1 LCSLA
6 EEIVDHLDLSR
17 RQIALPSS
25 VELQKDSDL
34 FSDRVLSR
42 VYQAIGGKDIVVLM
56 DEFDVLSDHSFS
68 RFLQQAIQRHKGL
81 FVIPVVGRHLEE
93 IPSLLDSFGGAP
105 PNRRI
110 GLLDK
115 QSATRLITQPAKGI
129 LEYGNDAIQAILEL
143 TSGHPYFTQLLCH
156 AIFAR
161 AREEEEF
168 LVTRADVKAVVD
180 KAIEGGEAG
189 LVWFRDGLPVVERV
203 IFSAVAEVPEIALQG
218 EGVRESAQGGSPRLE
233 FAEETLWRLLEERGI
248 MQTERLRQAKERL
261 VEWGFLQAVEP
272 RRSLEAEAL
281 DYKVIIELARRW
293 LVRRHPLR
301 QAMWELEDADAKA
314 ARIYREAA
322 QARKSGSVSK
332 AIELYEQVLK
342 ANPNHFRALIERAET
357 CLEADRCCEA
367 VELYTR
373 AHKVDPTRTR
383 ADFARALV
391 GCGRTLT
398 KGGDFELASS
408 HFTQAL
414 ELEADNELAREG
426 LAEAQVGLRRALAV
440 QNPFTVGTPVP
451 TDRFVGRGREISEIL
466 SLVSAGGHVAV
477 HGERRIGKT
486 SLLRYMA
493 FSQVWQRH
501 DPTFPRPWVV
511 YVDCMGAMP
520 FSPER
525 FWQLV
530 LWELE
535 EQAERDKEIE
545 QLVDDLQSSSPL
557 GVRSLLRLL
566 RTFRDRERRLVLLL
580 DEFEVTLVRDELDL
594 EEVRPELLAQ
604 LRTIIREPALSV
616 VVATRRPFPEYFAED
631 WEGSPLSNMFSSLR
645 LGPFDEFET
654 RALLS
659 EMPSAFAL
667 SDEERS
673 WVRQVGGGF
682 PYLLQAALYVLF
694 QFHAEDLSF
703 DVEDAT
709 EALSGRMEAF
719 FSEIWDDA
727 CNEESGLLA
736 LIAIGN
742 LGQRIGRRLYDF
754 DYEAVVGRY
763 ERALSNLEE
772 RGLVIRGEQEWP
784 YRYALS
790 PASLEWWIVSE
801 IEALD
806 EEDVEKWTER
816 FSARSPDH
824 RLTRQFRTAIRRIQ
838 RSGVAGREP
847 EAWMQPPKRR

>member
-1 LCSLA
+1 M
-6 EEIVDHLDLSR
+6 
-17 RQIALPSS
+17 IAQP
-25 VELQKDSDL
+25 VKD
-34 FSDRVLSR
+34 V
-42 VYQAIGGKDIVVLM
+42 
-56 DEFDVLSDHSFS
+56 
-68 RFLQQAIQRHKGL
+68 
-81 FVIPVVGRHLEE
+81 
-93 IPSLLDSFGGAP
+93 
-105 PNRRI
+105 
-110 GLLDK
+110 
-115 QSATRLITQPAKGI
+115 
-129 LEYGNDAIQAILEL
+129 LEYGNGAIQAILEL

-161 AREEEEF
+161 AREEEDF
-168 LVTRADVKAVVD
+168 LVTRADVEAVVD

-189 LVWFRDGLPVVERV
+189 LRWFRDGLPVVERV

-218 EGVRESAQGGSPRLE
+218 EGMRESTPGGSPRLE
-233 FAEETLWRLLEERGI
+233 FAEETLWRLLEERGVV
-248 MQTERLRQAKERL
+248 QTERLRRAKERL
-261 VEWGFLQAVEP
+261 VEWEFLQEVE
-272 RRSLEAEAL
+272 RGRLLEAQAL

-314 ARIYREAA
+314 ARTYQEAA
-322 QARKSGSVSK
+322 QVRQRGSVSE
-332 AIELYEQVLK
+332 AIELYEQALK
-342 ANPNHFRALIERAET
+342 ANPNHFRALIEGAET

-367 VELYTR
+367 VKFYTR
-373 AHKVDPTRTR
+373 AYKVDPTRTK
-383 ADFARALV
+383 ADFVRALV

-398 KGGDFELASS
+398 REGSFEPASS
-408 HFTQAL
+408 YFTRAL

-426 LAEAQVGLRRALAV
+426 LEEAQAGLRRALAMH
-440 QNPFTVGTPVP
+440 NPFTVGAPVP
-451 TDRFVGRGREISEIL
+451 PDRFVGRGKAISEIL
-466 SLVSAGGHVAV
+466 SLVSGGGNVAV

-486 SLLRYMA
+486 SLLSYMA
-493 FSQVWQRH
+493 SSQVWQRH
-501 DPTFPRPWVV
+501 GPTFPRPWVA

-535 EQAERDKEIE
+535 EQVEGDKEIE
-545 QLVDDLQSSSPL
+545 RLVDDLQSSSPL
-557 GVRSLLRLL
+557 GVRNLLRLF
-566 RTFRDRERRLVLLL
+566 RTFRDREQRLVLLL

-594 EEVRPELLAQ
+594 EEARLELLAQ
-604 LRTIIREPALSV
+604 LRMIIREPALSIV
-616 VVATRRPFPEYFAED
+616 LATRRPFPEYFTEG

-645 LGPFDEFET
+645 LGPFDESET

-667 SDEERS
+667 SEEERS

-703 DVEDAT
+703 DVEGAT

-719 FSEIWDDA
+719 FSEIWDGA
-727 CNEESGLLA
+727 SSEEQGLLA
-736 LIAIGN
+736 LVAIGN
-742 LGQRIGRRLYDF
+742 LERRIGRRLYDF
-754 DYEAVVGRY
+754 EYEAVVERY

-772 RGLVIRGEQEWP
+772 RGLVVRGEQEAP
-784 YRYALS
+784 YRYALA
-790 PASLEWWIVSE
+790 PASLEWWIISE

-806 EEDVEKWTER
+806 EDDVEEWTER
-816 FSARSPDH
+816 FSSKSPDH

-838 RSGVAGREP
+838 RSGVAGREL